1 MYAECQASVGRL
13 SVSAQVAEQL
23 PSEAGGWR
31 VPEVEVEVSRGG
43 GRRGRRGEGEANL
56 YLCGLTDGVPA
67 GQTDELLLLHVTR
80 HGVNA
85 DLFLILPQG

>member
-31 VPEVEVEVSRGG
+31 VPEVEVEVSRGEE
-43 GRRGRRGEGEANL
+43 RRGGEWEANR

-67 GQTDELLLLHVTR
+67 GQTDELLLLHVNR
-80 HGVNA
+80 RGVNA
-85 DLFLILPQG
+85 DLLLILPQG